1 MPAKV
6 ALYAARRLRREWL
19 ACLLSVLAF
28 AGLMQQGQMLERFDL
43 ALYDGLLQRDA
54 RPAHPD
60 ILIVAVDNAS
70 LRALGRW
77 PWPRDLH
84 TRLVRR
90 LAAAA
95 PRAVAFDMLF
105 TEAATEPCADAD
117 FAQALEALRAV
128 SPVFLPVS
136 VHTPLASGRVPEALR
151 PLPLLERAVTGLGHV
166 HVELDDDSVVRSL
179 YLREGTEA
187 RRWPSLSLAL
197 AQASGV
203 PAPAPRAGADEP
215 PDGTGWLRTSRMLIP
230 FSGPPGHHK
239 AVPYVSLLNGEV
251 PDAALRGK
259 TILVGLTAT
268 GVGDQYP
275 TPFSSGSGLMPGVEI
290 SAAALDGL
298 LEGRTLVAV
307 GPWLQ
312 TVAAALALLGWMV
325 WLWRSGPQTG
335 LLGLSVFGLLALAAT
350 TVLQLYWRL
359 WLPVGLWLLA
369 ALLGYLLWSWR
380 RLMVL
385 LADLYR
391 RADAMH
397 AGSAPPARDGW
408 QHVVEALD
416 RGLQAEQQAQRQRTE
431 ALQLLSH
438 DLRAPQSAVLAL
450 LRTQPPRNA
459 ESAELYARIERQVQT
474 TLSLADDFV
483 LQLRAE
489 GEAYVWMEVDLAQL
503 LREVYERA
511 WPLARE
517 KGIRLALVLPQPQSE
532 SQPQADED
540 SACWLQAE
548 PRLLGRAL
556 FNLLENA
563 VKYAPPGS
571 RAEIALA
578 WKPGQAAVVTVRD
591 EGEGIRASDLPRL
604 FERYSRFQQK
614 DGVEG
619 HGLGLSLVRTVVE
632 RHGGSV
638 AVSSTAG
645 HGTTFSVTLPGTQA
659 G

>member
-1 MPAKV
+1 V
-6 ALYAARRLRREWL
+6 
-19 ACLLSVLAF
+19 
-28 AGLMQQGQMLERFDL
+28 
-43 ALYDGLLQRDA
+43 
-54 RPAHPD
+54 
-60 ILIVAVDNAS
+60 
-70 LRALGRW
+70 
-77 PWPRDLH
+77 
-84 TRLVRR
+84 
-90 LAAAA
+90 
-95 PRAVAFDMLF
+95 
-105 TEAATEPCADAD
+105 
-117 FAQALEALRAV
+117 
-128 SPVFLPVS
+128 
-136 VHTPLASGRVPEALR
+136 
-151 PLPLLERAVTGLGHV
+151 
-166 HVELDDDSVVRSL
+166 LDDDSVVRSL
-179 YLREGTEA
+179 YLREGIGA

-203 PAPAPRAGADEP
+203 PAPAAGADEP
-215 PDGTGWLRTSRMLIP
+215 PDGTGWLRTSRVLIP
-230 FSGPPGHHK
+230 FSGPPGHYK

-298 LEGRTLVAV
+298 LGGRALVAAS
-307 GPWLQ
+307 PWLQ

-335 LLGLSVFGLLALAAT
+335 LLGLSVFGLLAIATT
-350 TVLQLYWRL
+350 TVLQLYLRL

-397 AGSAPPARDGW
+397 AGSALPARDGW

-459 ESAELYARIERQVQT
+459 ESAVLYERIERQVQT

-489 GEAYVWMEVDLAQL
+489 GEDYVWMEVDLAQL
-503 LREVYERA
+503 LTEVYERA

-517 KGIRLALVLPQPQSE
+517 KGIRLALALP
-532 SQPQADED
+532 QPQADED

-556 FNLLENA
+556 FNLVENA
-563 VKYAPPGS
+563 VKYGPPGS
-571 RAEIALA
+571 HAEIALA

-614 DGVEG
+614 DGVAG
-619 HGLGLSLVRTVVE
+619 HGLGLSLVKTVVE

-638 AVSSTAG
+638 AVSSAAG
-645 HGTTFSVTLPGTQA
+645 RGTTFSVTLPGDRVV
-659 G
+659 